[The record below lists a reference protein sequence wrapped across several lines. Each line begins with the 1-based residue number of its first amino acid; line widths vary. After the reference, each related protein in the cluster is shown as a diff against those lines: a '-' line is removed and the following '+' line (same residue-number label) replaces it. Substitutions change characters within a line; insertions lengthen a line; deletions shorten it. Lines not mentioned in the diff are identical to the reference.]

1 MFLSG
6 KRLDARK
13 DSDIFVYIHDVCI
26 LNQSNSPIESVSLG
40 PGDPELLTLKGL
52 HIFQGADKIDF
63 LAIPPSSSTSA
74 ISLRAE
80 RCRHSGRQVHAF
92 WSPDVQRLQNG
103 IGGLR

>member
-63 LAIPPSSSTSA
+63 LAPPPQA
-74 ISLRAE
+74 LVLSLCE
-80 RCRHSGRQVHAF
+80 PKRCRHSGRQVHAF